1 MRTLH
6 QLFINHDEMLLLTE
20 KIEKAYL
27 VRSVFCLPELRNF
40 RHFFQTGSLERSQNS
55 RMLITFFRS
64 ETTTWI

>member
-27 VRSVFCLPELRNF
+27 VRSVFLF
-40 RHFFQTGSLERSQNS
+40 T
-55 RMLITFFRS
+55 
-64 ETTTWI
+64 